1 MFGQN
6 RKPATS
12 GVEMMLRSMGLGE
25 AIDATKTLIESGAIK
40 DFLEFV
46 RDLKGLRHDIACMRR
61 ELAELKYE
69 RDKTANESI
78 RGELRALAA
87 GSNPRPVQSNTIL
100 ARSIDDD
107 ESDIDGRNDALAC
120 RVADGSC

>member
-6 RKPATS
+6 RKPAVS

-46 RDLKGLRHDIACMRR
+46 RDLKGLRADIACMRR
-61 ELAELKYE
+61 EIAELKYE
-69 RDKTANESI
+69 REI
-78 RGELRALAA
+78 RGELRSLAA
-87 GSNPRPVQSNTIL
+87 GSGPRPVQSVTIL
-100 ARSIDDD
+100 ARSIDGN
-107 ESDIDGRNDALAC
+107 EGDIDRRDDALTR
-120 RVADGSC
+120 RVAD